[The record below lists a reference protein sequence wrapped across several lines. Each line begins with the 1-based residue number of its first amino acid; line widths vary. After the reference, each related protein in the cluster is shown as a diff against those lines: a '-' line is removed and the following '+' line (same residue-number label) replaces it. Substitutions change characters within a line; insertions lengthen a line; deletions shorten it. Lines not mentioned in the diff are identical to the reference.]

1 MLTPPESSG
10 SPMMGSRE
18 GLGFTIAGGGDASAF
33 AAISARQLHA
43 ERQHQN
49 LAEGVW
55 SRFAASE
62 RNGAREASSPWTPT
76 MSHPADSRAAAE
88 KQIALA
94 NKALVER
101 QITVDVAKLVAS
113 FRSGDAASEVVPQP
127 SNNIPYRGLDYD
139 CLRTLRSYI
148 YNEDS
153 GVRVDEEA
161 LLNRLEKQWR
171 EGVRGDYTKMIQ
183 DVPVFIARE
192 RAFLTWIELK
202 RHVAAFMRAEERMYI
217 FRLLYTPLSDTHQDP
232 GWSSEEATPTAIE
245 RRHQQFRTLMAAT
258 ETILANFED
267 VGQGISLEPGLGV
280 NRDELLR
287 QAVVVLAGE
296 KYAVEMQWKAVE
308 FTDTIAW
315 LADAL
320 DAFRKEEEEEGS
332 KTLWYVG

>member
-1 MLTPPESSG
+1 MLTPPESGG

-18 GLGFTIAGGGDASAF
+18 GLGFATVNGGDASAF
-33 AAISARQLHA
+33 AAGNARQLHA

-55 SRFAASE
+55 SRFAESE
-62 RNGAREASSPWTPT
+62 RNGAREAGSPWTPT
-76 MSHPADSRAAAE
+76 MLHPSESRAAAE

-113 FRSGDAASEVVPQP
+113 FRSGDASSEVVPQP
-127 SNNIPYRGLDYD
+127 TNSIPYRGIDYD
-139 CLRTLRSYI
+139 CLRTLRSYV
-148 YNEDS
+148 YDEEN

-171 EGVRGDYTKMIQ
+171 EGVRGDYAKMIQ

-192 RAFLTWIELK
+192 RAFLTWVELK
-202 RHVAAFMRAEERMYI
+202 RHVAAFMKAEERMYI
-217 FRLLYTPLSDTHQDP
+217 LRLSYISSLFTHHDL
-232 GWSSEEATPTAIE
+232 GWSAEGSAPAALE
-245 RRHQQFRTLMAAT
+245 RRHRQYRTLMAAT
-258 ETILANFED
+258 ETILINFED
-267 VGQGISLEPGLGV
+267 VGQGISLGQGLAV

-287 QAVVVLAGE
+287 QAIVVLAGE

-308 FTDTIAW
+308 FTDTVDW
-315 LADAL
+315 LAGAL
-320 DAFRKEEEEEGS
+320 EDFRKGEEEDGN